1 MGYFVLITKPH
12 SATNLNQLNH
22 NLENIIHS
30 MEQASRT
37 RDASNPHHKE
47 EQGGPDV
54 QAEEIQAAEISG
66 RDERE
71 KGEGRANRLI
81 GDHQRVH
88 PKNLVVLSFRSL
100 QLRRISEL
108 QSDLLRLAVETASDI
123 VPDDKT
129 KEVDEKLR
137 AYCESAIISAPQNLL
152 T

>member
-1 MGYFVLITKPH
+1 
-12 SATNLNQLNH
+12 LNH
-22 NLENIIHS
+22 NLENITYS

-54 QAEEIQAAEISG
+54 RAEEIQAIEIG
-66 RDERE
+66 VRDERE
-71 KGEGRANRLI
+71 KGESGDDRLTRDNRML
-81 GDHQRVH
+81 H
-88 PKNLVVLSFRSL
+88 PKNIVVLSFRNL

-108 QSDLLRLAVETASDI
+108 QDDLLRLAVETASDT

-137 AYCESAIISAPQNLL
+137 AYCESAIISALYNLL